1 MTKDG
6 ATDSPWT
13 GLIDGFDRKIDYL
26 RVSVTDH
33 CNFRCVYCMGDDVT
47 FLPKSEVLSLD
58 EMDRLCSTFVAL
70 GVRRLRLTGGEP
82 LARKNVM
89 SLVHGLSR
97 HLRSG
102 ALDEITLTT
111 NGSLLARHA
120 KELKAAGVRR
130 INVSL
135 DTLDPTIF
143 AAITRRGDIAQVLE
157 GIDRALA
164 AGLSVKINAVA
175 MRGITELGLENL
187 MLFAHGRGMDLTLIE
202 AMPIGSG
209 GGTQSD
215 RYLPLSSVRQRL
227 SKRFTLEDV
236 PDRNSG
242 PARYVLVEETGGRL
256 GFITPITH
264 SFCNHCNR
272 LRVTCTGQLALCLG
286 HDLSIDL
293 KSPLRA
299 SEANDLLIQ
308 AICDGIAR
316 KPRGHHFVTAQRPT
330 VTRSMS
336 MTGG

>member
-1 MTKDG
+1 
-6 ATDSPWT
+6 
-13 GLIDGFDRKIDYL
+13 LIDGFDRKIDYL

-33 CNFRCVYCMGDDVT
+33 CNFRCVYCMGEDVT

-58 EMDRLCSTFVAL
+58 EMDRLCSAFVGL

-89 SLVHGLSR
+89 SLVRALSR
-97 HLRSG
+97 HLHSG
-102 ALDEITLTT
+102 ALDEITMTT

-120 KELKAAGVRR
+120 EDLKAAGVRR

-135 DTLDPTIF
+135 DSLNPATF
-143 AAITRRGDIAQVLE
+143 AALTRRGDLTQVLE
-157 GIDRALA
+157 GVDAALA

-175 MRGITELGLENL
+175 MGGVNEHDLERL

-209 GGTQSD
+209 GGGN
-215 RYLPLSSVRQRL
+215 RYLPLSAIRERL

-236 PDRNSG
+236 PDPRSG

-264 SFCNHCNR
+264 SFCNTCNR

-293 KSPLRA
+293 KTPLRA
-299 SEANDLLIQ
+299 SEANDLLIRT
-308 AICDGIAR
+308 ICDAVAR
-316 KPRGHHFVTAQRPT
+316 KPRGHHFQRNHPT